1 MKKVLMTLGLAVST
15 LAFSQTNA
23 PGITVSPLGTNGS
36 TPITVTVTL
45 ADVCVPADKPMN
57 PAWNTISFHS
67 GAIVGGQVW
76 QNVVEWNAAGS
87 LTFNKVTDG
96 VWSATFTPNDY
107 YGVPVQG
114 FCFVFNGAPNTP
126 GDWDAE
132 MKAFDQNGNC
142 ADFFWYFNDE
152 PASIEN
158 NTIASVN
165 VYPNPANDVIN
176 IQAGLNGISTA
187 DVIITDLAGRVITS
201 TTISSGAE
209 LNLNVADYA
218 PGTYL
223 YSVAAGSS
231 KINGKF
237 NKQ

>member
-1 MKKVLMTLGLAVST
+1 MKKLFITLSLAVST

-45 ADVCVPADKPMN
+45 AEVCVPEDRPMN
-57 PAWNTISFHS
+57 PTWNTISFHS
-67 GAIVGGQVW
+67 GAIVGGQPW

-107 YGVPVQG
+107 YGVAVEG
-114 FCFVFNGAPNTP
+114 FSFVFNGTPNTAQ
-126 GDWDAE
+126 DWDAE
-132 MKAFDQNGNC
+132 MKAFDENQNC
-142 ADFFWYFNDE
+142 SDFFWYFNNE

-158 NTIASVN
+158 NAIASVN

-176 IQAGLNGISTA
+176 IQAGLNGINAA

-201 TTISSGAE
+201 TSISAGTE
-209 LNLNVADYA
+209 LNLNIADYA
-218 PGTYL
+218 AGTYL
-223 YSVAAGSS
+223 YTVVAGSS
-231 KINGKF
+231 TMTGKF